1 MSIEL
6 QREQK
11 SFNSEEKQQNKKKML
26 YELDNIYK
34 SLGEKDLI
42 KDFTARILQKIQL
55 QLLVQMEA
63 ENQHCL
69 KFLWKNENW

>member
-1 MSIEL
+1 
-6 QREQK
+6 
-11 SFNSEEKQQNKKKML
+11 ML

-69 KFLWKNENW
+69 KFLWKK

>member
-1 MSIEL
+1 
-6 QREQK
+6 
-11 SFNSEEKQQNKKKML
+11 ML

-63 ENQHCL
+63 ENQHFL
-69 KFLWKNENW
+69 KFYGKMKIDKGSF